1 MFIIHI
7 AVILVS
13 LSFLVF
19 IHEMGHFLLAKKN
32 GVRVLEFGFGYPPKA
47 KKLFTYQG
55 TEFTINWIPFGGFVR
70 MDGEEALEDL
80 EAQKKLAKDKS
91 LFFNKSIKERLEV
104 ILAGPIVNFVFGI
117 LAFFIIFMALGIPID
132 TARIGEISPGSPAEK
147 AGLQANTEIIKLSF
161 EKQSVVVSNID
172 DVIVSLGQHK
182 GETVT
187 ITTTGQCFQLE
198 CQEMA
203 QEFEVYVRT
212 DEETPAGEGAIGIAF
227 NSSIRYPWYQMIWK
241 SIEYGVGQAVGM
253 SWLVLTSLGDMV
265 SSIFTKGEVPSD
277 ISGPVGIAVIAT
289 QIEIF
294 KQGFFFILNITAM
307 LSINLAIINI
317 LPLPALDGGRA
328 VFILLEKVI
337 EKEKLQR
344 WEEKVNAGGYIF
356 LLALIVLITIKDVL
370 SIIR

>member
-7 AVILVS
+7 LVIAIS
-13 LSFLVF
+13 LSFLIF

-32 GVRVLEFGFGYPPKA
+32 GVRVLEFGFGYPPMA
-47 KKLFTYQG
+47 KKLFSYQG
-55 TEFTINWIPFGGFVR
+55 TDFTINWIPFGGFVR
-70 MDGEEALEDL
+70 MDGEEALVDL
-80 EAQKKLAKDKS
+80 QAQKKLSKDQG
-91 LFFNKSIKERLEV
+91 LFFNKTIKQRLEV

-117 LAFFIIFMALGIPID
+117 IAFFIIFMVLGIPIE
-132 TARIGEISPGSPAEK
+132 TARIGEVSPGSPAEQ
-147 AGLQANTEIIKLSF
+147 AGLQTNSEIIKLSF
-161 EKQSVVVSNID
+161 EKQSVVVSKID
-172 DVIVSLGQHK
+172 DVINNLSQHK
-182 GETVT
+182 GEMVT
-187 ITTTGQCFQLE
+187 ITTTGE
-198 CQEMA
+198 CQQLSCQEIA
-203 QEFEVYVRT
+203 REFEVYIRT
-212 DEETPAGEGAIGIAF
+212 DEETPSGEGAIGIAF
-227 NSSIRYPWYQMIWK
+227 DTSIRYPWYQMIWK
-241 SIEYGVGQAVGM
+241 SIEYGVTQAVGM
-253 SWLVLTSLGDMV
+253 AWLVLTSLADMIG
-265 SSIFTKGEVPSD
+265 SIFTKGQVPSE

-289 QIEIF
+289 EIEIF

-337 EKEKLQR
+337 SKEKLQR